1 MQLTR
6 RDEQTNTN
14 TTLLLGQSVTFDEI
28 CKKENA
34 SDTHR
39 RDACERPN
47 GRELKDTV
55 EMASKRDQFLTACRN
70 AKLDTVRWGL
80 GAGGQNP
87 GTRDD
92 DGYTAIMI
100 TAMGNKHKAL
110 QMLLDNCRRSRIK
123 EPIDF
128 VDGCGD
134 ERTALMMAAE
144 RGYEESCDELL
155 YAGAN
160 FKMKCAKGR
169 TAADYARKNGHD
181 ALARKIDR
189 GGDSSEEEEEEEE
202 EEDAAFEGE
211 TSTQR
216 SKRKKKEL
224 EALERRGDKGAKGGK
239 DKSRN
244 DDAEE
249 ADVPAG
255 KAPEPRWPETVKAME
270 SSAKEL
276 AIERSKGDTE
286 VDPAL
291 FYVNSV
297 NNLKLRLGPTLVN
310 LSPDI
315 SRLSG
320 LLTLIISGNGLTELP
335 DSIGKLKNLKVL
347 EAEDNALASLPS
359 SLAQCKNLEILRVS
373 RNKIKSLAPLEN
385 ANNLVTLVADNNQL
399 TTLDDFTIEAKER
412 LVTLSA
418 RMNKITDAPADIHQC
433 TLLAEIFLKS
443 NKIEDL
449 PGEWGELKEKKV
461 REIEL
466 DGNPIADPKVK
477 KMMGKSANF
486 VKELLTYLRKNGKK
500 SAGKKKKKAAKKAES
515 EDESGDDDDDE
526 PVPEPSKPAA
536 AAPSK
541 AAPEAADDGDDQ
553 SETEEE
559 LEARMAKMNKKER
572 EKFKRKLAEER
583 QAKAARE
590 AEQKRKA
597 ADAAAAARLQ
607 AAKTMGDD
615 DIDIDGDSDIDSDDE
630 MALLQRRKKAAG
642 KKPAGFLYAM
652 TDEQKA
658 AAEKAEADRLLA
670 IELEKQAAE
679 EAKKDAEAKAAAELA
694 GRVKGVKLTG
704 EGVYGWEYKGGQF
717 VSSRVPA
724 LPRGAK
730 GPCVELEIPKII
742 VGKLIGQKGATI
754 KGVQDRSKAMVSID
768 ETKAGSGNALLRV
781 RGDESCME
789 SARMLLNNALSG
801 KR

>member
-1 MQLTR
+1 
-6 RDEQTNTN
+6 
-14 TTLLLGQSVTFDEI
+14 
-28 CKKENA
+28 
-34 SDTHR
+34 
-39 RDACERPN
+39 
-47 GRELKDTV
+47 
-55 EMASKRDQFLTACRN
+55 
-70 AKLDTVRWGL
+70 
-80 GAGGQNP
+80 
-87 GTRDD
+87 
-92 DGYTAIMI
+92 MI
-100 TAMGNKHKAL
+100 TAVGNKHKAL

-244 DDAEE
+244 DDAKE

-297 NNLKLRLGPTLVN
+297 NNLKLRLGPTLVK

-347 EAEDNALASLPS
+347 EAEDNALATLPS

-515 EDESGDDDDDE
+515 EDESGDDDDE
-526 PVPEPSKPAA
+526 PAPEPSKPAA

-541 AAPEAADDGDDQ
+541 SAPEAADDDDDQ

>member
-1 MQLTR
+1 MKSVKRKTR
-6 RDEQTNTN
+6 PTHT
-14 TTLLLGQSVTFDEI
+14 
-28 CKKENA
+28 
-34 SDTHR
+34 DTHR

-47 GRELKDTV
+47 GREQKDTV
-55 EMASKRDQFLTACRN
+55 EMSSKRDQFLTACRN

-144 RGYEESCDELL
+144 RGYVESCDELL

-297 NNLKLRLGPTLVN
+297 NNLKLRLGPTLVK

-500 SAGKKKKKAAKKAES
+500 SAGKKKKAAKKAES
-515 EDESGDDDDDE
+515 EDESDADPDDE
-526 PVPEPSKPAA
+526 PAPEPSKPAA
-536 AAPSK
+536 VAPSK
-541 AAPEAADDGDDQ
+541 AAPEAVDDDDGQ

-781 RGDESCME
+781 RGDEPCME

>member
-1 MQLTR
+1 
-6 RDEQTNTN
+6 
-14 TTLLLGQSVTFDEI
+14 
-28 CKKENA
+28 
-34 SDTHR
+34 
-39 RDACERPN
+39 
-47 GRELKDTV
+47 
-55 EMASKRDQFLTACRN
+55 MASKRDQFLTACRN

-244 DDAEE
+244 DDDKE

-297 NNLKLRLGPTLVN
+297 NNLKLRLGPTLVK

-526 PVPEPSKPAA
+526 PAPEPSKPAA

-541 AAPEAADDGDDQ
+541 AAPEAADDDDDQ

>member
-1 MQLTR
+1 M
-6 RDEQTNTN
+6 
-14 TTLLLGQSVTFDEI
+14 EI

-526 PVPEPSKPAA
+526 PAPEPSKPAA

-541 AAPEAADDGDDQ
+541 AAPEAADDDDDQ

>member
-1 MQLTR
+1 M
-6 RDEQTNTN
+6 
-14 TTLLLGQSVTFDEI
+14 S
-28 CKKENA
+28 
-34 SDTHR
+34 
-39 RDACERPN
+39 
-47 GRELKDTV
+47 
-55 EMASKRDQFLTACRN
+55 SKRDQFLTACRN

-144 RGYEESCDELL
+144 RGYVESCDELL

-189 GGDSSEEEEEEEE
+189 GGESSEEEEEEEE

-297 NNLKLRLGPTLVN
+297 NNLKLRLGPTLVK

-515 EDESGDDDDDE
+515 EDESDADPDDE
-526 PVPEPSKPAA
+526 PAPEPSKPAA
-536 AAPSK
+536 VAPSK
-541 AAPEAADDGDDQ
+541 AAPEAVDDDDGQ

>member
-224 EALERRGDKGAKGGK
+224 EALERRGDKGGKGGK

-297 NNLKLRLGPTLVN
+297 NNLKLRLGPTLVK

-500 SAGKKKKKAAKKAES
+500 SAGKKKKAAKKAES
-515 EDESGDDDDDE
+515 EDESDDDE
-526 PVPEPSKPAA
+526 PAPEPSKPAA

>member
-1 MQLTR
+1 
-6 RDEQTNTN
+6 
-14 TTLLLGQSVTFDEI
+14 
-28 CKKENA
+28 
-34 SDTHR
+34 
-39 RDACERPN
+39 
-47 GRELKDTV
+47 
-55 EMASKRDQFLTACRN
+55 MASKRDQFLTACKN

-224 EALERRGDKGAKGGK
+224 EALERRGDKGSKGGK
-239 DKSRN
+239 GKSQN
-244 DDAEE
+244 DDAKEE
-249 ADVPAG
+249 DVPAG
-255 KAPEPRWPETVKAME
+255 KPPEPRWPETVKAME

-297 NNLKLRLGPTLVN
+297 NNLKLRLGPTLVK

-433 TLLAEIFLKS
+433 TLLTEIFLKS

-486 VKELLTYLRKNGKK
+486 VKELLTYLRKSGKK

-515 EDESGDDDDDE
+515 EDESAAANDDDE
-526 PVPEPSKPAA
+526 PAPEPSKPAA
-536 AAPSK
+536 AAPGK
-541 AAPEAADDGDDQ
+541 AAPEVADDVDDQ

-583 QAKAARE
+583 QANAARE

-615 DIDIDGDSDIDSDDE
+615 DIDSDGDSDIDSDDE

>member
-1 MQLTR
+1 M
-6 RDEQTNTN
+6 
-14 TTLLLGQSVTFDEI
+14 EI

-224 EALERRGDKGAKGGK
+224 EALERRGDKGGKGGK

-297 NNLKLRLGPTLVN
+297 NNLKLRLGPTLVK

>member
-1 MQLTR
+1 M
-6 RDEQTNTN
+6 
-14 TTLLLGQSVTFDEI
+14 S
-28 CKKENA
+28 
-34 SDTHR
+34 
-39 RDACERPN
+39 
-47 GRELKDTV
+47 
-55 EMASKRDQFLTACRN
+55 SKRDQFLTACRN

-144 RGYEESCDELL
+144 RGYVESCDELL

-297 NNLKLRLGPTLVN
+297 NNLKLRLGPTLVK

-515 EDESGDDDDDE
+515 EDESDADPDDE
-526 PVPEPSKPAA
+526 PAPEPSKPAA
-536 AAPSK
+536 VAPSK
-541 AAPEAADDGDDQ
+541 AAPEAVDDDDGQ

>member
-1 MQLTR
+1 
-6 RDEQTNTN
+6 
-14 TTLLLGQSVTFDEI
+14 
-28 CKKENA
+28 
-34 SDTHR
+34 
-39 RDACERPN
+39 
-47 GRELKDTV
+47 
-55 EMASKRDQFLTACRN
+55 MASKRDQFLTACRN

-144 RGYEESCDELL
+144 RGYVESCDELL

-297 NNLKLRLGPTLVN
+297 NNLKLRLGSTLVK

-515 EDESGDDDDDE
+515 EDESADDADDE
-526 PVPEPSKPAA
+526 PAPEPSKPAA
-536 AAPSK
+536 VAPSK
-541 AAPEAADDGDDQ
+541 AAPEAADDDDDQ

>member
-1 MQLTR
+1 MKSAKTKTR
-6 RDEQTNTN
+6 P
-14 TTLLLGQSVTFDEI
+14 
-28 CKKENA
+28 
-34 SDTHR
+34 THT
-39 RDACERPN
+39 DACVRACVRTERN
-47 GRELKDTV
+47 GTERTEDKRKTIVD
-55 EMASKRDQFLTACRN
+55 EMASKRDQFLTACKN

-100 TAMGNKHKAL
+100 TAVGNKHKAL

-244 DDAEE
+244 DDAKE

-297 NNLKLRLGPTLVN
+297 NNLKLRLGPTLVK

-347 EAEDNALASLPS
+347 EAEDNALATLPS

-515 EDESGDDDDDE
+515 EDESGDDDDE
-526 PVPEPSKPAA
+526 PAPEPSKPAA

-541 AAPEAADDGDDQ
+541 SAPEAADDDDDQ

>member
-1 MQLTR
+1 
-6 RDEQTNTN
+6 
-14 TTLLLGQSVTFDEI
+14 
-28 CKKENA
+28 
-34 SDTHR
+34 
-39 RDACERPN
+39 
-47 GRELKDTV
+47 
-55 EMASKRDQFLTACRN
+55 MASKRDQFLTACKN

-134 ERTALMMAAE
+134 EKTALMMAAE

-244 DDAEE
+244 DDAKE

-297 NNLKLRLGPTLVN
+297 NNLKLRLGPTLVK

-515 EDESGDDDDDE
+515 EDESGGEDDDDA
-526 PVPEPSKPAA
+526 PAPEPSKPAV

-541 AAPEAADDGDDQ
+541 AAPKAAGDDDDQ

>member
-1 MQLTR
+1 
-6 RDEQTNTN
+6 
-14 TTLLLGQSVTFDEI
+14 
-28 CKKENA
+28 
-34 SDTHR
+34 
-39 RDACERPN
+39 
-47 GRELKDTV
+47 
-55 EMASKRDQFLTACRN
+55 MASKRDQFLTACRN

-144 RGYEESCDELL
+144 RGYVESCDELL

-297 NNLKLRLGPTLVN
+297 NNLKLRLGPTLVK

-515 EDESGDDDDDE
+515 EDESADDADDE
-526 PVPEPSKPAA
+526 PAPEPSKPAA
-536 AAPSK
+536 VAPSK
-541 AAPEAADDGDDQ
+541 AAPEAADDDDDQ

-597 ADAAAAARLQ
+597 ADAAAVARLQ